1 MLCYSNYRK
10 SHRLVIESEMLTS
23 IHLSFSC
30 RMCSLSFHLKIEVA
44 EDLIQSGKKLISFF
58 KTINFHQ
65 VIESPARNAN
75 IVD

>member
-1 MLCYSNYRK
+1 
-10 SHRLVIESEMLTS
+10 
-23 IHLSFSC
+23 
-30 RMCSLSFHLKIEVA
+30 VA